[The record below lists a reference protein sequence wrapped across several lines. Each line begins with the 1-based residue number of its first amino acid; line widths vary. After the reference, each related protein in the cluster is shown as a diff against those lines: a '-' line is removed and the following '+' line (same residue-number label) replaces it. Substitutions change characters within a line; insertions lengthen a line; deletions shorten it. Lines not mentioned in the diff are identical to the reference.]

1 MLCLRGFELYSRW
14 VPLSNL
20 CLILPRGNGKRG
32 LLYLVLS
39 STSRKAMIK
48 GMKYLL
54 QALQCKIIN

>member
-1 MLCLRGFELYSRW
+1 MLCLRGFALYSRW

-39 STSRKAMIK
+39 LTSKKATI
-48 GMKYLL
+48 
-54 QALQCKIIN
+54 